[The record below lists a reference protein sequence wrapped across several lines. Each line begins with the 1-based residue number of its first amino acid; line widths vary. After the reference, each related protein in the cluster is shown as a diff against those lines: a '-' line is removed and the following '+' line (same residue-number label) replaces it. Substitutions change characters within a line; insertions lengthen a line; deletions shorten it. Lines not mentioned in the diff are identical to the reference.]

1 MQEILEGMSLLLPP
15 EAGAIRRMEAGLAA
29 MLENLGFEEVR
40 LPVITSPGP
49 NDNGESSAGPIKLA
63 LPGGMIGRLCSDMT
77 EPCARLAVRELA
89 MKKRPLRLFY
99 TGPVFREPSSRGS
112 IAVSRQE
119 MQLGAEIY
127 GHDGLKAGLEA
138 IGAAIGICRFAE
150 EPVQFRIGD
159 IALLNELIDASAI
172 GPDAGISLKAA
183 LISHDISTAMAV
195 LKSSGKRN
203 TALRALRQLIPANPA
218 EVAMEALT
226 GLAAEYPEIKLAE
239 EAGRASML
247 LDGARMVAKGVDI
260 AFELGLL
267 RPLNYYT
274 GPVFEA
280 YVNGYGKPLL
290 GGGQY
295 DGLMKA
301 LGSDEGGIGFA
312 LDLGMLMEISS
323 SKAGC
328 AR

>member
-15 EAGAIRRMEAGLAA
+15 EAGAIRKLEAGLAA

-49 NDNGESSAGPIKLA
+49 NDNGDSAAGPIKLA

-89 MKKRPLRLFY
+89 MRKRPLRLFY

-112 IAVSRQE
+112 IAASRQE

-159 IALLNELIDASAI
+159 IALLNELIDAAGI
-172 GPDAGISLKAA
+172 GADAGSSLKAS
-183 LISHDISTAMAV
+183 LIAHDISSAMTV
-195 LKSSGKRN
+195 LKQSGKRN
-203 TALRALRQLIPANPA
+203 AALKALRQLIPANPA
-218 EVAMEALT
+218 EIAMEALC
-226 GLAAEYPEIKLAE
+226 GLAAEYPEIRLAE

-247 LDGARMVAKGVDI
+247 LDGASMVAKGVDI

-328 AR
+328 SR